1 MSAFGK
7 GDGVR
12 LRGYLIA
19 TILSFGSL
27 QLCARLPPR
36 FGNGNPY
43 HLAWLVVF
51 ISAWYLGLGPSVLAL
66 TVESLG
72 VWYFFSPN
80 PHSFHLVT
88 RGSATDLGGFL
99 LLSSMGVVFGEANR
113 RTNADWVAAEG
124 KIVAR
129 KRAAR
134 ELHAINEA
142 LLASAEPEP
151 LCVSELREALL
162 QGVTEGVTTIGFD
175 LDPLQPFPARQAAA
189 ASQFERDLVA
199 VCSELPGDGL
209 KESRNTSPI
218 FRPLEPEEVG
228 LESAVPRYVG
238 GFSQRTGIPATAY
251 VRPDFGRLPVDVEKA
266 LFRVI
271 QECLTNIHWHSGRAT
286 ARVRLAKHDGMVTL
300 EVEDDHKA
308 IPLGAGPLPSGA
320 PEAVSAVMVGLRERV
335 RQLGG
340 TLQVDASRNGTIVR
354 AVLPY
359 AKSAAQRAS

>member
-1 MSAFGK
+1 MPALSKEERA
-7 GDGVR
+7 R

-19 TILSFGSL
+19 TVLSFGSL

-51 ISAWYLGLGPSVLAL
+51 ASAWYLGLGPSILAL
-66 TVESLG
+66 AVESLG
-72 VWYFFSPN
+72 VWYFFSPS
-80 PHSFHLVT
+80 PHTFHLVT
-88 RGSATDLGGFL
+88 RGAANDLGGFV
-99 LLSSMGVVFGEANR
+99 LLSSMVIVFGEANR
-113 RTNADWVAAEG
+113 RTSADWLAAEE

-142 LLASAEPEP
+142 LLQSEEPEP
-151 LCVSELREALL
+151 LCVGELREALM
-162 QGVTEGVTTIGFD
+162 QGVTTVGFD
-175 LDPLQPFPARQAAA
+175 FDPLQPFPTSQPAAA
-189 ASQFERDLVA
+189 AQLQRDLIA

-209 KESRNTSPI
+209 KESRASSPL
-218 FRPLEPEEVG
+218 FRPLEPEELG

-238 GFSQRTGIPATAY
+238 GFSQRTGVPATAY

-271 QECLTNIHWHSGRAT
+271 QECLTNIHWHAGSAT

-300 EVEDDHKA
+300 EVEDDSRA
-308 IPLGAGPLPSGA
+308 LPSGPGPLSEA
-320 PEAVSAVMVGLRERV
+320 PETVSAVMVGLSEHM

-340 TLQVDASRNGTIVR
+340 TLQVDASRGGTVVR
-354 AVLPY
+354 AVVPY
-359 AKSAAQRAS
+359 APAAAQRAS